1 MRFFVF
7 LFLMVEILVSYE
19 VYQGIAPQSTY
30 HSLYE
35 TRKNRLLGV
44 YGTYNKVESDAN
56 LGIVGFD
63 SQNHDLDE
71 KPFGFGI
78 KAGYLLSPNHRILL
92 GFENTLKKNGFS
104 YRTLTLGYSFT
115 PQIPNTQSWRL
126 LLGVEAGLAFG
137 KFDSGS
143 FVINNSAMGKLD
155 YTGLTYGVRA
165 GAIYEMQFGELEFG
179 IQSKRLDFGEE
190 SSSVLINDAP
200 TGTSLD
206 LSDTSSTGIYFG
218 YNFLF

>member
-1 MRFFVF
+1 M
-7 LFLMVEILVSYE
+7 
-19 VYQGIAPQSTY
+19 
-30 HSLYE
+30 
-35 TRKNRLLGV
+35 
-44 YGTYNKVESDAN
+44 
-56 LGIVGFD
+56 
-63 SQNHDLDE
+63 
-71 KPFGFGI
+71 
-78 KAGYLLSPNHRILL
+78 L

-115 PQIPNTQSWRL
+115 PRIPNTQSWRL